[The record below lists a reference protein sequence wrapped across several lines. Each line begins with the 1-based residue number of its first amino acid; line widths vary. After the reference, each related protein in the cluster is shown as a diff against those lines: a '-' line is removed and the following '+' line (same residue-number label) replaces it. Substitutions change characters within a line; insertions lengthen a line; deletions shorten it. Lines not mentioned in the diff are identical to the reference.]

1 MPRKGSACPGRA
13 LHARTVL
20 CVPRT
25 GSVCRD
31 GALCARDGLCV
42 PGQCSACLGRALRAG
57 TVLCVPGMGSAYP
70 PLGSPDSRGNRP
82 STWPAGLRCP
92 HAELAGARPAAGPSS
107 PAAHSHVCF
116 SKWGARL
123 PEPPADGCPP
133 GRPAS
138 GLSASLSSFK
148 DSLSWRSG
156 QAGPWEALGRPC
168 VAGLHGTTFLS
179 TLRPGGAPGA
189 CGQHPAPR

>member
-1 MPRKGSACPGRA
+1 MGPWM
-13 LHARTVL
+13 VL

-25 GSVCRD
+25 GSAC
-31 GALCARDGLCV
+31 
-42 PGQCSACLGRALRAG
+42 PGRCSAC
-57 TVLCVPGMGSAYP
+57 P

-82 STWPAGLRCP
+82 SAWPAGLQCP
-92 HAELAGARPAAGPSS
+92 HPEPAGARPAAGPSS

-123 PEPPADGCPP
+123 PEPPVDSCPP
-133 GRPAS
+133 GRPTS
-138 GLSASLSSFK
+138 GLSACLSSFK
-148 DSLSWRSG
+148 DPLSRQSG

-168 VAGLHGTTFLS
+168 VAGLHGTIFLS

-189 CGQHPAPR
+189 CGQCPAPRWQGLFLPPSVCGLPGNGN